1 MTQPVTIESFANLLA
16 EEALPQEYSVLVLA
30 ILAEIS
36 PHATAFRVN
45 SSELV
50 QLAARYSP
58 TFQALNADKQAF
70 VSSVLTMP
78 LFFTM

>member
-1 MTQPVTIESFANLLA
+1 MNQHIAIESFADLLA
-16 EEALPQEYSVLVLA
+16 EEGLPREYHVLVLV

-36 PHATAFRVN
+36 PDAKMFRVN

-50 QLAARYSP
+50 QLAALYSP
-58 TFQALNADKQAF
+58 TFRALPSDKQAF

-78 LFFTM
+78 LFFTV